1 VSVFDAA
8 SSKYVTVKKAI
19 EIACQRGADRER
31 ARIVALLGAE
41 IDSRVLEP
49 EATDALEDMLRQIEA
64 SEA

>member
-1 VSVFDAA
+1 MSVFDAA

-31 ARIVALLGAE
+31 ARIVVLLRAE
-41 IDSRVLEP
+41 LGTRNLEP
-49 EATDALEDMLRQIEA
+49 EASAAIADLLEQIEA

>member
-1 VSVFDAA
+1 VSVSDA
-8 SSKYVTVKKAI
+8 TVKKAI

-31 ARIVALLGAE
+31 ARIVVL
-41 IDSRVLEP
+41 LEP

>member
-1 VSVFDAA
+1 MSVSDA
-8 SSKYVTVKKAI
+8 TVKKAI